1 MLDWCLSCSSVAWII
16 EWIAQELELEGLEE
30 IMLAFVAK
38 NYYFLTTDIN
48 EDGPYFTPG
57 WGGAAILNSQGRI
70 CAVQMRKHNSKSFVD
85 MDEIW
90 CGA

>member
-1 MLDWCLSCSSVAWII
+1 MAWII

-48 EDGPYFTPG
+48 EDGAYFTPG
-57 WGGAAILNSQGRI
+57 WGGGCCHLEQSGQNLCST
-70 CAVQMRKHNSKSFVD
+70 
-85 MDEIW
+85 DEE
-90 CGA
+90 A